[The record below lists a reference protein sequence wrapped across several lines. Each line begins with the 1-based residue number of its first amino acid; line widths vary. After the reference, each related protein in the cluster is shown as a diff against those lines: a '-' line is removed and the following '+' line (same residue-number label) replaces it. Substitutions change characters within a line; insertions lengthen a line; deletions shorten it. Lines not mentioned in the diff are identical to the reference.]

1 MTDPETFIPQI
12 FDDDVEWICNDMGLR
27 AFDQPRQNFLRS
39 RSTLDVS
46 ACPGSGKTTLI
57 VAKLALLARK
67 WPHRT
72 KGICVLSHTNA
83 AHEEIQRRLRGTSVG
98 QHLLSYPHF
107 IGTIHGFVNQ
117 YLALP
122 WLNSNGFPSA
132 TVDDDIT
139 SAYRRRIIMNSEYWK
154 IENYLARKNSGFDR
168 IRLKNRDFEI
178 NLGDGDFPAGP
189 SAETHQIAKRAVMA
203 SANAGYF
210 CYDEMFVWA
219 KALLQDCPDV
229 AKFLQHRFPLVIVD
243 EMQDT
248 SELQI
253 GILDA
258 LFPRSS
264 PAVVL
269 QRVGDPNQAIYE
281 GDRAGGAMP
290 CGYPDPD
297 NCLKIPN
304 SFRFGPAIAT
314 LASPFAIYA
323 AGPDGL
329 QGVGPR
335 VVKGAPDCCSNA
347 LFIFTDAEA
356 HRVLDAYGH
365 HVLSTFSDATLN
377 IGEITAVGAVHQD
390 ASDVT
395 ASHNHFPKTVSH
407 YCSGYTKEV
416 GRSVPHPRTLIQY
429 VRVAQALVRDGCD
442 LAPGVEKIAS
452 GLIRLARRSGNTKLL
467 SRSAPSHRT
476 LLQAISPNAEAAS
489 AYRRLLLAYLVDWE
503 TLSINSWAQRQVD
516 ILQVVGDLVTP
527 GSTIDAGDDFLS
539 WDQQNASLVV
549 TAPVSPQDP
558 GPNVY
563 RYDNGTGRIV
573 DIRLGSVHSVKGQT
587 HLATL
592 LLSTYWHKHSS
603 ERILPWLLGEKI
615 NLNGAGIQDR
625 ARLHQTYVAMS
636 RPSHLVCLAI
646 PRSKL
651 GNADMLLGRVEA
663 LKNRGWQVA
672 EVVDGAPNWYS

>member
-1 MTDPETFIPQI
+1 MTEPDTFIPQI
-12 FDDDVEWICNDMGLR
+12 SDDDVAWICNEMGLSD
-27 AFDQPRQNFLRS
+27 FDKPRQDFLRS
-39 RSTLDVS
+39 SSTLDVS

-57 VAKLALLARK
+57 VAKLAILARK

-83 AHEEIQRRLRGTSVG
+83 AREEIQRRLQGTGVG
-98 QHLLSYPHF
+98 QQLLSYPHF
-107 IGTIHGFVNQ
+107 IDTIHGFVNQ

-122 WLNSNGFPSA
+122 YLNSYGFPPA
-132 TVDDDIT
+132 TVDDDLT
-139 SAYRRRIIMNSEYWK
+139 SAYRRRILSTQDYWRV
-154 IENYLARKNSGFDR
+154 ENYLKRKHSSFDR
-168 IRLKNRDFEI
+168 IRLRDKDFDI
-178 NLGDGDFPAGP
+178 SLGDQDFPAGP
-189 SAETHQIAKRAVMA
+189 NTTMHQIAKRAVKT
-203 SANAGYF
+203 SSEAGYF
-210 CYDEMFVWA
+210 CYDEMFIWA
-219 KALLQDCPDV
+219 KALLRDCPDV

-253 GILDA
+253 EILDA
-258 LFPRSS
+258 LFLRSS
-264 PAVVL
+264 PEVVL

-281 GDRAGGAMP
+281 GDRAGGAVP
-290 CGYPDPD
+290 GGYPDPAI
-297 NCLKIPN
+297 CLKIPN

-335 VVKGAPDCCSNA
+335 VVEGAPDCCSNA

-365 HVLSTFSDATLN
+365 HVLSSFSDATLT
-377 IGEITAVGAVHQD
+377 IGDITAVGAVHQD

-395 ASHNHFPKTVSH
+395 AGQPKFPKTVPH
-407 YCSGYTKEV
+407 YWSGYTKEV

-429 VRVAQALVRDGCD
+429 VRIAQALVRDGYD

-452 GLIRLARRSGNTKLL
+452 GIVRLARRSGYTKLL
-467 SRSAPSHRT
+467 SKRAPSHRI
-476 LLQAISPNAEAAS
+476 LLQAISPNAEATS
-489 AYRRLLLAYLVDWE
+489 AYRRLLQAYLVDWE
-503 TLSINSWAQRQVD
+503 VLSIVSWTQRQVD
-516 ILQVVGDLVTP
+516 ILQVVRALVAP
-527 GSTIDAGDDFLS
+527 GTAVDAEDDFLG
-539 WDQQNASLVV
+539 WDQQNPSLVE
-549 TAPVSPQDP
+549 TAQTSPQDP

-615 NLNGAGIQDR
+615 NLNGAGVQDR

-636 RPSHLVCLAI
+636 RPSHLLCLAV
-646 PRSKL
+646 PSSAL
-651 GNADMLLGRVEA
+651 GNADVLLGRVEI
-663 LKNRGWQVA
+663 LKNRGWRVA
-672 EVVDGAPNWYS
+672 EVIDGAPNWYS

>member
-1 MTDPETFIPQI
+1 
-12 FDDDVEWICNDMGLR
+12 
-27 AFDQPRQNFLRS
+27 
-39 RSTLDVS
+39 
-46 ACPGSGKTTLI
+46 
-57 VAKLALLARK
+57 
-67 WPHRT
+67 
-72 KGICVLSHTNA
+72 
-83 AHEEIQRRLRGTSVG
+83 
-98 QHLLSYPHF
+98 
-107 IGTIHGFVNQ
+107 
-117 YLALP
+117 
-122 WLNSNGFPSA
+122 
-132 TVDDDIT
+132 
-139 SAYRRRIIMNSEYWK
+139 
-154 IENYLARKNSGFDR
+154 
-168 IRLKNRDFEI
+168 
-178 NLGDGDFPAGP
+178 
-189 SAETHQIAKRAVMA
+189 
-203 SANAGYF
+203 
-210 CYDEMFVWA
+210 MFVWA

-229 AKFLQHRFPLVIVD
+229 AKVLQHRFPLVIVD

-290 CGYPDPD
+290 GGYPDPD

-335 VVKGAPDCCSNA
+335 VVEGAPDCCSNA

-365 HVLSTFSDATLN
+365 HVLSTFSDVTLN

-395 ASHNHFPKTVSH
+395 AGHNQFPKTVSH

-429 VRVAQALVRDGCD
+429 VRIAQALVRDGYD

-452 GLIRLARRSGNTKLL
+452 GIVRLARRSGNTNLL
-467 SRSAPSHRT
+467 SRRAPSHRI
-476 LLQAISPNAEAAS
+476 LLQEILPNAEATS
-489 AYRRLLLAYLVDWE
+489 AYRRLLQAYLVDWE
-503 TLSINSWAQRQVD
+503 VLSIESWAQRQVD
-516 ILQVVGDLVTP
+516 ILQVVRALVAP
-527 GSTIDAGDDFLS
+527 GTAVVPGNDFLS
-539 WDQQNASLVV
+539 WDQQNSSLDV
-549 TAPVSPQDP
+549 TAAASTRGP

-615 NLNGAGIQDR
+615 NLNGAGVQDR

-646 PRSKL
+646 PRSAL
-651 GNADMLLGRVEA
+651 GNADVFLYRVQT
-663 LKNRGWQVA
+663 LKNRGWKVA
-672 EVVDGAPNWYS
+672 EVINGAPNWYS